1 MRIVFA
7 AVSALLVAS
16 CATQEGYKNLLNSWV
31 GSHVDTL
38 VMSWGPPQGSHTL
51 SNGYKVIEYDD
62 RSTVNIPGTTYTT
75 PQTNYHSG
83 SIMGG
88 GGVVG
93 YSGTSTS
100 YVTHTTPGYSI
111 AQRCVTRF
119 TIDDMGIIEKWS
131 FEGNGCRAV
140 NDHSHPTTRGDL
152 QRLSKCEL
160 PNGFVKYNLTAAECR
175 EEKGTAVR

>member
-1 MRIVFA
+1 MRIALVISSVF
-7 AVSALLVAS
+7 LIAS

-51 SNGYKVIEYDD
+51 SNGNKVIQYDD
-62 RSTVNIPGTTYTT
+62 RRTVHMPGTTYTT

-88 GGVVG
+88 GGIVD
-93 YSGTSTS
+93 YSGTSTG

-119 TIDDMGIIEKWS
+119 TIDSLGIIQKWA
-131 FEGNGCRAV
+131 FEGNACRAV
-140 NDHSHPTTRGDL
+140 NDSSIPSSRGDL
-152 QRLSKCEL
+152 QKLSKCEF

-175 EEKGTAVR
+175 AQKGTAIR